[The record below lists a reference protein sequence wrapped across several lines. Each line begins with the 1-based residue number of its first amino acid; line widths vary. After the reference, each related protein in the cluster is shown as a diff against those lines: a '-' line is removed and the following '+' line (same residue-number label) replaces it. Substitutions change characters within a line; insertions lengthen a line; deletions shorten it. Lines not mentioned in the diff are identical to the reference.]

1 MFNILGFS
9 HHPSPAHQNN
19 MGATHQMGAMHE
31 NNMGGGNNGGIGDL
45 SKQILA
51 EKAATGGEDPCC
63 EKQLCHNSHLKEGAS
78 SLENCRLE
86 VELCNIT
93 TVLDGNG
100 NKVGERPADGFVYPL
115 LSKCKNML
123 LTIYVI
129 LLILTGSLKNLEIYI
144 FSWRRRKI
152 TTQASSTT
160 LSCWTV

>member
-19 MGATHQMGAMHE
+19 MGAAHQMGAMHE

-63 EKQLCHNSHLKEGAS
+63 QKQFCDNSHLMEGAS
-78 SLENCRLE
+78 SLENCQLG

-100 NKVGERPADGFVYPL
+100 NKVGERPGDDPKKSWEDGNEGECGRRMSSEATPIHFT
-115 LSKCKNML
+115 SKSD
-123 LTIYVI
+123 IQV
-129 LLILTGSLKNLEIYI
+129 S
-144 FSWRRRKI
+144 
-152 TTQASSTT
+152 ASQVPQ
-160 LSCWTV
+160 LP